1 MSETNNTAEI
11 AAKISKDIFKHFHW
25 QKNNLHDSNFSCVNK
40 NHVGVGKKEKQT
52 HPTDVV
58 FHYTDPYSGRRVYL
72 NTDLKSYGTDS
83 ITSTK
88 LRTAFKSL
96 SMTVGCASE
105 SEDWRTKHLIDSS
118 EPYEVRGLLFVYN
131 HDNGYDKPFYQA
143 IDKVDLK
150 HLDMSSGLIL
160 HFLGPHDLQRLYS
173 IANDMIRLKVEGEL
187 GSNYTFYYPDLVL
200 VRRQGEIWHQPATVE
215 SLTGPFTIIRHTSTG
230 SERGCLIYYN
240 REGNT
245 VEEFEYFLDCLSRYQ
260 LLDSEESIKI
270 RVTNPAADSNL
281 KSVFSAAKVK
291 YAKAWGFDSARAAI
305 LDKIDIDRIT
315 SVTSTYNPG
324 DVGWRT

>member
-1 MSETNNTAEI
+1 
-11 AAKISKDIFKHFHW
+11 
-25 QKNNLHDSNFSCVNK
+25 
-40 NHVGVGKKEKQT
+40 
-52 HPTDVV
+52 
-58 FHYTDPYSGRRVYL
+58 L

-96 SMTVGCASE
+96 SMTVACASE

-143 IDKVDLK
+143 IEKVDLK
-150 HLDMSSGLIL
+150 HLDMSPGTIL

-173 IANDMIRLKVEGEL
+173 IANDMIRLKGEGEL
-187 GSNYTFYYPDLVL
+187 GTNYTFYYPDLVL
-200 VRRQGEIWHQPATVE
+200 VRRQGEIWHQPATIE
-215 SLTGPFTIIRHTSTG
+215 SLTGPFTIIRHTSAG

-240 REGNT
+240 REGST
-245 VEEFEYFLDCLSRYQ
+245 IEEFEYFLDCLSRYQ
-260 LLDSEESIKI
+260 LLDSEESIRI
-270 RVTNPAADSNL
+270 RVTSSAADSNL

-291 YAKAWGFDSARAAI
+291 YVKAWGFDSARAAI